1 LDIHELGILTRQC
14 IPQICDI
21 LATFATNQHYLH
33 EIVYGEYKEAIRRD
47 DALDHRITPAE
58 QQVHHRHFYSMRLV
72 VVRVAVLA
80 GLTLFILD
88 FFY

>member
-1 LDIHELGILTRQC
+1 MKAVRGDYAF
-14 IPQICDI
+14 D
-21 LATFATNQHYLH
+21 N
-33 EIVYGEYKEAIRRD
+33 
-47 DALDHRITPAE
+47 RITPAE

-72 VVRVAVLA
+72 VVRVAGLA